1 MPENTLTKKQNKRM
15 CLFMFVAW
23 EDCVNAARLVVDE
36 RLESQI
42 DAMQNGTNVVRLEKV
57 LGTYACRGG
66 DWK

>member
-1 MPENTLTKKQNKRM
+1 M